1 MAVPAATTDLIYQ
14 SPLEFDSEGGGEVY
28 MAGNGEELLDKM
40 VEEIQWENDEELAR
54 TACLA
59 REAERGKRHNGL
71 QDNSGVLE
79 DEPRDGAPVRRHH
92 LKFNS
97 WCTADRDRLQNWS
110 RSIHEEIGRIEYQGE
125 QVYRTPAQ
133 NALSSRILID
143 QLTPHLPKDNKEVNA
158 HLKRLQAM
166 LDGATVVDPALD
178 YDDKAWGHEPSH

>member
-14 SPLEFDSEGGGEVY
+14 SPLEFDSEGGEEVY

-59 REAERGKRHNGL
+59 REAERGKRHNGP

-97 WCTADRDRLQNWS
+97 WCTADRDRL
-110 RSIHEEIGRIEYQGE
+110 
-125 QVYRTPAQ
+125 
-133 NALSSRILID
+133 
-143 QLTPHLPKDNKEVNA
+143 
-158 HLKRLQAM
+158 
-166 LDGATVVDPALD
+166 
-178 YDDKAWGHEPSH
+178 